1 MSEIKIGKKT
11 YALLDPGMM
20 KRSDAKRLAA
30 VMGRI
35 QGNVNDPA
43 NLDAAWE
50 ILSVMAPTV
59 PDAVLDELTANEV
72 ADLLNQSGLLAD
84 NGEGVSLGE

>member
-20 KRSDAKRLAA
+20 KRGDAKRLAA

-35 QGNVNDPA
+35 QGNTNDPA

-50 ILSVMAPTV
+50 ILSIMAPTI
-59 PDAVLDELTANEV
+59 PDAVLDELTANDV
-72 ADLLNQSGLLAD
+72 AEILDQSGLLAETSD
-84 NGEGVSLGE
+84 DISLGE